1 MRTIMTLCT
10 ITLLVLGCASVQF
23 TPEGLP
29 LSARVGGQASITYD
43 AETHDLLMEGGP
55 VSSGFMAPIDSLARA
70 IAGIFGIRDTAPI
83 ELRVTGPIL
92 EVAPAE

>member
-1 MRTIMTLCT
+1 MRTIMIFCAIVSLA
-10 ITLLVLGCASVQF
+10 LGCASVQF

-55 VSSGFMAPIDSLARA
+55 VSSGFMEPLKSLAQA
-70 IAGIFGIRDTAPI
+70 IAGVFGVRDSSPI
-83 ELRVTGPIL
+83 ELRVTGPLL
-92 EVAPAE
+92 EVAPAK